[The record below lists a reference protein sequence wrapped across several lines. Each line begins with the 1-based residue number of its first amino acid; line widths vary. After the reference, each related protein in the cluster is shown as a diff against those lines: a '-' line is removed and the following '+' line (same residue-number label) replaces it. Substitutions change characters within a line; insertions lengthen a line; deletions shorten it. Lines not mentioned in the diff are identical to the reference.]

1 MSENGREVR
10 YISLVDS
17 LTEYWLKLPLAVMRD
32 VGPAVQTLGG
42 LLHVTP
48 KETFVEAAK
57 IASKARLPIG
67 TCRKHLVTLD
77 RRGWIK
83 NRGRQVMRSGWLRRT
98 ATIAITQQTRE
109 HIEPYGVLPWWGRC
123 QLNGRTGRL
132 SWSAQAVLSLVMA
145 RLMSLKGAI
154 DQQDGCGVDADDL
167 LGSIENMGGEARW
180 QMSIGWIAQ
189 QTGLTR
195 DSIASAK
202 RTLAAAGLVRLWA
215 GPDYGSGYDGA
226 DIIEPNWDARIVV
239 TPADPGMVRLHI
251 ESAAED

>member
-1 MSENGREVR
+1 MSEDGRQVQ
-10 YISLVDS
+10 YTSLVDS
-17 LTEYWLKLPLAVMRD
+17 LDEAWIKLPLAVMRD

-48 KETFVEAAK
+48 KETFVEVAE

-109 HIEPYGVLPWWGRC
+109 HIEPYCVLPWWAC
-123 QLNGRTGRL
+123 CHVLPKNGRL
-132 SWSAQAVLSLVMA
+132 SWGGRAVLAVIMA

-167 LGSIENMGGEARW
+167 LGSIEDMGGEARW
-180 QMSIGWIAQ
+180 QMSLGWIAS